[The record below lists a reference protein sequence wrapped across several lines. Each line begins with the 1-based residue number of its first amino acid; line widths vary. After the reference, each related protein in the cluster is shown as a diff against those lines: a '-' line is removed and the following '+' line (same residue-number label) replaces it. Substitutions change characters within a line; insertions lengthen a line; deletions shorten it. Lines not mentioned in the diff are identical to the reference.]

1 MADTKVETMKL
12 LTKSIHRVALIGVIA
27 LLFTSCL
34 PKPPD
39 FRAKLSNPK
48 GLTRGSKVV
57 WQGQEVGIVMKVQ
70 QQSDYFLADV
80 RLWQKFRG
88 QIRDGATTSVEVV
101 GSRHKPI
108 LRIYG
113 GKNSLRPAL
122 AKGDI
127 LEEASVLDRVKIKAT
142 FVQWLKSSNY
152 FRRFLISIPLAFL
165 TMWLVFKFVKRII
178 KIVLVLVIL
187 FCLAGLCY
195 VIRYEW
201 DRYEASHIS
210 LKTKAVSTDFFER
223 ADSSPEAQQSRS
235 DMKGESQATPD
246 ANRPESDGEPNAF
259 SED

>member
-1 MADTKVETMKL
+1 MKL
-12 LTKSIHRVALIGVIA
+12 LTKGNPRVVLIGAIA
-27 LLFTSCL
+27 LLLSGCS
-34 PKPPD
+34 PKSPD
-39 FRAKLSNPK
+39 LKAKLSNPK

-57 WQGQEVGIVMKVQ
+57 WQGQEVGIVTKVRP
-70 QQSDYFLADV
+70 QSDYFLAEI
-80 RLWQKFRG
+80 RLWQEFRG
-88 QIRDGATTSVEVV
+88 QIRDGATSFVEVV
-101 GSRHKPI
+101 PPRHKPI

-113 GKNSLRPAL
+113 GKNSLRPAI
-122 AKGDI
+122 AKGAI
-127 LEEASVLDRVKIKAT
+127 LEEASVLDRVQIKAT

-152 FRRFLISIPLAFL
+152 FRHFLISIPLAL
-165 TMWLVFKFVKRII
+165 LAMWLVFKFVKRII

-201 DRYEASHIS
+201 DRYEASQIS

-235 DMKGESQATPD
+235 DMKGESQAAPD